1 MSFVNSGGGYN
12 AEFGIKC
19 VGCADGSEFYGFFIF
34 KSIAEGDTT
43 IPNSELQTP
52 NFAFRIKI
60 TPYSAMTISQP
71 E

>member
-34 KSIAEGDTT
+34 KSIAEGDNT
-43 IPNSELQTP
+43 IPNSEL
-52 NFAFRIKI
+52 RIKI